1 MKCDSDSNR
10 SRASFELTNGEGD
23 VVSQIETFQ
32 ESTMNIR
39 ILPAAL
45 VLSAFAFA
53 ASAQTGGS
61 MSGPATNHMAGQPTQ
76 GCTPAQNHM
85 AGGAMSGGA
94 MASGNHMSGGSMS
107 GGAMTG
113 GDHMSGGAMAGGS
126 TGNGHMAAANTG
138 CQPAQKPNP

>member
-1 MKCDSDSNR
+1 L
-10 SRASFELTNGEGD
+10 RAHFELTNGEGE

-39 ILPAAL
+39 ILPATLAL
-45 VLSAFAFA
+45 CAFAFA
-53 ASAQTGGS
+53 AAAQTGGS
-61 MSGPATNHMAGQPTQ
+61 MSGPTTKNHMAGQPTQ

-94 MASGNHMSGGSMS
+94 MASGNHMSGGAMAGGDHMS
-107 GGAMTG
+107 GGAMAG